1 MNKVVIGT
9 LFALT
14 VSACG
19 GGGTNTV
26 GINAT
31 SARVFPDGSGVGIF
45 KYSNGTVA
53 YALGPEIAAI
63 VAATNIDNSV
73 EVVDT
78 SDFSII
84 SRTQGYTIR
93 QGADEGVN
101 VLVAENDSTGAN
113 SMVYVFDNTGDA
125 LLVATT
131 PTTSLPLGVHTYRGI
146 YAVGDRR
153 YGGSELGK
161 ATVAADFTSG
171 EFAISATSEST
182 SLNGD
187 GFLEVANGNLSG
199 SQFVFVDSVNG
210 TYSASIIGKVGKTAG
225 TDEAVG
231 IWYTNDINP
240 DFGGGFATKK

>member
-1 MNKVVIGT
+1 MHKAVIGT
-9 LFALT
+9 IFALT

-26 GINAT
+26 GLNAT
-31 SARVFPDGSGVGIF
+31 SARVFPDGSGVGIL

-53 YALGPEIAAI
+53 YALAPDIAAS
-63 VAATNIDNSV
+63 VAAINLDNSV
-73 EVVDT
+73 AVIDT

-93 QGADEGVN
+93 QGASEGVN
-101 VLVAENDSTGAN
+101 GIVAENDSTGAN

-125 LLVATT
+125 LLVGTT
-131 PTTSLPLGVHTYRGI
+131 PTASLPSGIHTYRGI

-153 YGGSELGK
+153 YGGADLGE
-161 ATVAADFTSG
+161 ATVVAHFTRG

-199 SQFVFVDSVNG
+199 SQFVFVDNVYG
-210 TYSASIIGKVGKTAG
+210 TYSASIIGKVGTTAG

>member
-1 MNKVVIGT
+1 MHKVVIGT
-9 LFALT
+9 IFALT

-31 SARVFPDGSGVGIF
+31 SARVFPDGSGVGIL
-45 KYSNGTVA
+45 KYSNGSVA
-53 YALGPEIAAI
+53 YALAPDIAAS
-63 VAATNIDNSV
+63 VAAVNLDNSV
-73 EVVDT
+73 EVTDT
-78 SDFSII
+78 SDFSIV

-93 QGADEGVN
+93 QGASGGVN
-101 VLVAENDSTGAN
+101 GLVAENDSTGQN
-113 SMVYVFDNTGDA
+113 SMVYAFDNPGDA
-125 LLVATT
+125 LLVGTT
-131 PTTSLPLGVHTYRGI
+131 PTASLPLGIHTYRGI

-153 YGGSELGK
+153 YGGADLGE
-161 ATVAADFTSG
+161 ATVVAHFTRG

-199 SQFVFVDSVNG
+199 TQLVFVDSVYG

-231 IWYTNDINP
+231 IWYTNDENP

>member
-1 MNKVVIGT
+1 MHKVVIGT
-9 LFALT
+9 VFALT

>member
-1 MNKVVIGT
+1 MHRAVIGT
-9 LFALT
+9 ILAFT
-14 VSACG
+14 VAACG

-26 GINAT
+26 GISAT
-31 SARVFPDGSGVGIF
+31 SARVFPDGSGVGIL

-53 YALGPEIAAI
+53 YALAPEIAAS

-73 EVVDT
+73 VVLDT

-84 SRTQGYTIR
+84 SRKQGYTIR
-93 QGADEGVN
+93 QGADGAVN
-101 VLVAENDSTGAN
+101 ALVAENDSTGAN

-131 PTTSLPLGVHTYRGI
+131 PTASLPSGIHTYRGI
-146 YAVGDRR
+146 YGVGDRR
-153 YGGSELGK
+153 YGGADLGE
-161 ATVAADFTSG
+161 ATVAVDFTRG
-171 EFAISATSEST
+171 EFAISAISART

-199 SQFVFVDSVNG
+199 SELVFVDSVYG
-210 TYSASIIGKVGKTAG
+210 TYSASIVGKVGTTAG

-231 IWYTNDINP
+231 VWYTNDVNP